1 MAGDSIGKIFKV
13 TNWGES
19 HGQALGVVI
28 EGCPPKIKIDPK
40 TIQED
45 LDRRRPG
52 QSDITTP
59 RKEKDKV
66 EILSGIIDEKS
77 TGAPIS
83 LIIYNED
90 KKSKDYRKLKEVF
103 RPSHADYTYFMKYG
117 IRDPYGGG
125 RSSARVT
132 AGMVAAGS
140 IAKSIL
146 REKLKIEIIAFVKSI
161 KNLEFTGEREKV
173 TFQKIE
179 ANKVRCPDQKLAKK
193 MENLILETMKK
204 GDSLGGVIECL
215 IKNPPA
221 GLGEPIF
228 DKLEADLAK
237 AMLSINAVKGFEIGS
252 GFEGTKLLGSEHND
266 SFTIKNKKV
275 MTTSNFSGGVQG
287 GISNGMPI
295 YFTVGFKP
303 TSTILQKQKS
313 VNRELKNIDFTAV
326 GRHDPCVVPRAVP
339 IVEAMAALVL
349 IDHSLRFQK
358 I

>member
-19 HGQALGVVI
+19 HGKAIGVVI
-28 EGCPPKIKIDPK
+28 EGCPPKVVIDLEE
-40 TIQED
+40 IQMD
-45 LDRRRPG
+45 LNRRRPG
-52 QSDITTP
+52 QSNITTP
-59 RKEKDKV
+59 RNEKDEV
-66 EILSGIIDEKS
+66 EILSGVIDGES

-83 LIIYNED
+83 LIIGNED
-90 KKSKDYRKLKEVF
+90 KKSRDYRKLKEVF

-140 IAKSIL
+140 IAKKIL
-146 REKLKIEIIAFVKSI
+146 REKLGVEILAFVKSI
-161 KNLEFTGEREKV
+161 KHLTFTGEAEKV
-173 TFQKIE
+173 NFSAVE
-179 ANKVRCPDQKLAKK
+179 ANKVRCPDPLLALE
-193 MENLILETMKK
+193 MEDLIVKTMKK
-204 GDSLGGVIECL
+204 GDSLGGTIEAVL
-215 IKNPPA
+215 KNVPV

-237 AMLSINAVKGFEIGS
+237 AMMSINATKGFEIGS
-252 GFEGTKLLGSEHND
+252 GFSGTTLLGSEHND
-266 SFTIKNKKV
+266 AFEMLDEKV
-275 MTTSNFSGGVQG
+275 VTSSNHSGGVQG
-287 GISNGMPI
+287 GISNGMPVVFRI
-295 YFTVGFKP
+295 AFKP

-313 VNRELKNIDFTAV
+313 ISKDLKNVDFAAV
-326 GRHDPCVVPRAVP
+326 GRHDPCVLPRAVP

-349 IDHSLRFQK
+349 VDHALRFKK